1 MKTRNRT
8 LISLA
13 GTSLLVS
20 GVAMTVAQMPT
31 AHAGPFGNY
40 ADDAARS
47 QQAQRQNVSIW
58 VDANWGFRKRGAANE
73 LNQAH
78 EAYAAHGFEVLDVD
92 PYIENGDLQGF
103 FVTYRKR

>member
-1 MKTRNRT
+1 MTTRKRT
-8 LISLA
+8 LISIA
-13 GTSLLVS
+13 GTSLLAF

-31 AHAGPFGNY
+31 AHAGPFGGY
-40 ADDAARS
+40 EDDAAQS
-47 QQAQRQNVSIW
+47 QRAQRQNVSVW
-58 VDANWGFRKRGAANE
+58 VDANWGFRKRGAASE

-78 EAYAAHGFEVLDVD
+78 QAYAAHGFEVLDVD